1 MSDFKEIAV
10 RNRQNGVSGEQT
22 GRDLFALS
30 PNGPLEDVVEALAFA
45 GFPPRDTIMGATQYS
60 TSLYPGESEY
70 THRQVIIDKMKA
82 VGYPANE
89 VDDAVAD
96 IWRGSALSFEKGVN
110 GVPRDTIAEQVEAE
124 GFETTERKEST
135 MLGTWEIAK
144 MKKSSLPEK
153 VASGFSEATKNL
165 KGAKYRPVL
174 YCGKQIVAGTNH
186 MIICKQTLSDREG
199 TEHVVAM
206 MLHQPLPKQG
216 KKWEIV
222 SITPIV

>member
-1 MSDFKEIAV
+1 
-10 RNRQNGVSGEQT
+10 
-22 GRDLFALS
+22 
-30 PNGPLEDVVEALAFA
+30 
-45 GFPPRDTIMGATQYS
+45 
-60 TSLYPGESEY
+60 
-70 THRQVIIDKMKA
+70 
-82 VGYPANE
+82 
-89 VDDAVAD
+89 
-96 IWRGSALSFEKGVN
+96 
-110 GVPRDTIAEQVEAE
+110 
-124 GFETTERKEST
+124 

-153 VASGFSEATKNL
+153 VANGFSEATKNL

-222 SITPIV
+222 SITPLV

>member
-1 MSDFKEIAV
+1 
-10 RNRQNGVSGEQT
+10 
-22 GRDLFALS
+22 
-30 PNGPLEDVVEALAFA
+30 
-45 GFPPRDTIMGATQYS
+45 
-60 TSLYPGESEY
+60 
-70 THRQVIIDKMKA
+70 
-82 VGYPANE
+82 
-89 VDDAVAD
+89 
-96 IWRGSALSFEKGVN
+96 
-110 GVPRDTIAEQVEAE
+110 
-124 GFETTERKEST
+124 

-216 KKWEIV
+216 KKWRSSPSRPSCKGSNPV
-222 SITPIV
+222 GPFGAAWLQG

>member
-1 MSDFKEIAV
+1 
-10 RNRQNGVSGEQT
+10 
-22 GRDLFALS
+22 
-30 PNGPLEDVVEALAFA
+30 
-45 GFPPRDTIMGATQYS
+45 
-60 TSLYPGESEY
+60 
-70 THRQVIIDKMKA
+70 
-82 VGYPANE
+82 
-89 VDDAVAD
+89 
-96 IWRGSALSFEKGVN
+96 
-110 GVPRDTIAEQVEAE
+110 
-124 GFETTERKEST
+124 

-174 YCGKQIVAGTNH
+174 Y
-186 MIICKQTLSDREG
+186 

>member
-1 MSDFKEIAV
+1 
-10 RNRQNGVSGEQT
+10 
-22 GRDLFALS
+22 
-30 PNGPLEDVVEALAFA
+30 
-45 GFPPRDTIMGATQYS
+45 
-60 TSLYPGESEY
+60 
-70 THRQVIIDKMKA
+70 
-82 VGYPANE
+82 
-89 VDDAVAD
+89 
-96 IWRGSALSFEKGVN
+96 
-110 GVPRDTIAEQVEAE
+110 
-124 GFETTERKEST
+124 

-199 TEHVVAM
+199 AEHVVAM